1 MFGFIMKIF
10 ILIIGLIGLSLNVIP
25 LTCVSMSNQD
35 CKIRPVIININSKEY
50 YPYSILVNKC
60 SASCNDINETYAKLC
75 IPDVVKN
82 INIKVFNLMS
92 RNNKK
97 RHASWHETCTCKCRL
112 DVSISDYKQHWNNNI
127 YICECK
133 ELIYKSRFGD
143 GLFWNSSICECEY
156 DKSCNM
162 GEYLDY
168 QNCESTKKLTDN
180 LVEEDDEDINSFLF
194 LLD

>member
-25 LTCVSMSNQD
+25 LTCVSMSNQE

-50 YPYSILVNKC
+50 YPYCILVNKC

-112 DVSISDYKQHWNNNI
+112 DVSISDYKQH
-127 YICECK
+127 
-133 ELIYKSRFGD
+133 
-143 GLFWNSSICECEY
+143 
-156 DKSCNM
+156 
-162 GEYLDY
+162 
-168 QNCESTKKLTDN
+168 
-180 LVEEDDEDINSFLF
+180 
-194 LLD
+194 